1 MSLNE
6 DRRAVLRSN
15 LAVVRRRIEQ
25 ACAAAGRSPQE
36 LTLIAV
42 TKFFPASDAAI
53 LVEEGACDLGE
64 SRDQDAAAKVIEL
77 AQLTADSATLVTWHF
92 VGQLQTN
99 KARSV
104 ASYADV
110 VHSVDRAPLAQA
122 LAVGVE
128 RAGRPRLPV
137 LIQVSLAHPAATAE
151 GMAAPHSADA
161 AADPSGSRGG
171 VAPAGVE
178 ALAERIEALPA
189 LSLGGVMAV
198 APQDRDPDEAFAELA
213 AVAARLRAAHPGAT
227 AISAG
232 MSGDLEAAVR
242 HGATHLRIGTA
253 LLGRRE
259 PTFG

>member
-1 MSLNE
+1 MSGIE

-15 LAVVRRRIEQ
+15 LAAVRDRIDR
-25 ACAAAGRSPQE
+25 ACAAVGRSPQE

-53 LVEEGACDLGE
+53 LVEEGVPDLGE
-64 SRDQDAAAKVIEL
+64 SRDQDAAAKVLEL
-77 AQLTADSATLVTWHF
+77 GQLTSAAATWHF

-104 ASYADV
+104 ARYADV
-110 VHSVDRAPLAQA
+110 VHSVDRAPLAEA

-128 RAGRPRLPV
+128 RAGRPPLPV
-137 LIQVSLAHPAATAE
+137 LIQVSLAGPAA
-151 GMAAPHSADA
+151 AAGSA
-161 AADPSGSRGG
+161 SLSRGG
-171 VAPAGVE
+171 VAPAEV
-178 ALAERIEALPA
+178 ATLAERIAALPA
-189 LSLGGVMAV
+189 LSLAGVMAV
-198 APQDRDPDEAFAELA
+198 APQDRDPDAAFAELA
-213 AVAARLRAAHPGAT
+213 AAAAGLRAAHPGAA

-253 LLGRRE
+253 LLGRRA

>member
-6 DRRAVLRSN
+6 ERRAVLRAN
-15 LAVVRRRIEQ
+15 LAAVRRRIDQ
-25 ACAAAGRSPQE
+25 ACAGAGRSPQE

-53 LVEEGACDLGE
+53 LVEEGAGDLGE
-64 SRDQDAAAKVIEL
+64 SRDQDAAAKVSEL
-77 AQLTADSATLVTWHF
+77 AQLTTRPARWHF

-110 VHSVDRAPLAQA
+110 VHSVDRAPLAEA
-122 LAVGVE
+122 LAAGVE
-128 RAGRPRLPV
+128 RASRPRLPV
-137 LIQVSLAHPAATAE
+137 LIQVNLASPAAV
-151 GMAAPHSADA
+151 
-161 AADPSGSRGG
+161 SGPAGASRGG
-171 VAPAGVE
+171 VTPAEVA

-189 LSLGGVMAV
+189 LSLGGVMAL

-213 AVAARLRAAHPGAT
+213 AVAAQLRVAHPGAT